1 MLYRITDGTL
11 AIGGENLLEH
21 FDFEIKGR
29 ERIAITGPN
38 GSGKT
43 TFLRLI
49 AGELSLERDDHRQG
63 EGIYLARNVTIGM
76 LRQQAF
82 ADTSHTI
89 QEEVMELCPSRDTWD
104 RERFEFE
111 QEYDRIFTGFG
122 FAKEDKEKL
131 LSDFSG
137 GEQTKIAMV
146 RLLLA
151 KPDILLLDEPTNH
164 LDMESV
170 RWLEN
175 YLQNYPGAV
184 VMVSHDRYFI
194 DETAE
199 IVYELTDKKLVR
211 YVGNYTQFRQQ
222 KLKNLAI
229 WKKQYE
235 QQQAE
240 LERLNQLVERFKHKP
255 KKAAFARSRKK
266 LIERMEKLP
275 TPPTLAEHIFTGELV
290 PAVMGGKWVAEAEEL
305 KIGYDGKAIAEL
317 SLRIRRGQKIGIIG
331 PNGAGK
337 TTFLKTVAGL
347 LAPVKGKCQLGL
359 HIEPGYFDQQTASLT
374 SDKKVLEHFHDLFP
388 AMPEKDVRNE
398 LAAWLFE
405 GADVQKTVSDLS
417 GGEKARLVL
426 AEILEKRPNFLMLD
440 EPTNHMDIPARETL
454 ESAFRAYKGTMLFIS
469 HDRYF
474 VEQVADA
481 LLIFENGRVSYY
493 PFGYRHYMERLER
506 MNQYR
511 AAGVSEE
518 DAAVVLGQMSAEDQA
533 LIAGLKNV
541 PKGATLLG
549 HELSTDQAFLDWQ
562 LRLAAEA
569 MADAAE
575 KAENYYHSVKK
586 TKQDG
591 WKKWIEQVCDD
602 EVGSSDVKE
611 LTSVDENLYP
621 ESVGSQVD
629 DVLEQWYKSCLDW
642 YDIWEEMHPQVLE
655 HKEEYPDAELT
666 MKLHEAEEAVKNEK
680 AWLSLDELKNQV
692 EQ

>member
-49 AGELSLERDDHRQG
+49 AGELFLERDDRRQG

-76 LRQQAF
+76 LRQQIFENTA
-82 ADTSHTI
+82 HTV
-89 QEEVMELCPSRDTWD
+89 QEEMMVLCPSRDTWD

-146 RLLLA
+146 RLLLE

-175 YLQNYPGAV
+175 YLQNYSGAV

-240 LERLNQLVERFKHKP
+240 LERLNQLIERFKHKP
-255 KKAAFARSRKK
+255 KKAAFARSKKK

-317 SLRIRRGQKIGIIG
+317 SLRRIRRGQKIGIIG

-359 HIEPGYFDQQTASLT
+359 HIEPGYFDQQSAALT

-454 ESAFRAYKGTMLFIS
+454 ESAFRVYKGTMLFIS

-474 VEQVADA
+474 IEQVADA
-481 LLIFENGRVSYY
+481 LLIFENGQVSYY

-506 MNQYR
+506 MNQFR

-575 KAENYYHSVKK
+575 KAENYYYSVEK
-586 TKQDG
+586 TKQDE
-591 WKKWIEQVCDD
+591 WEKWIEQVYTGEDEISDD
-602 EVGSSDVKE
+602 NSVKVYME
-611 LTSVDENLYP
+611 SGQAETDAMENISYTEENNVNAEGQEAEILNK
-621 ESVGSQVD
+621 
-629 DVLEQWYKSCLDW
+629 WYKTCLDW
-642 YDIWEEMHPQVLE
+642 YDIWGEIHPYVEEQKDTLI
-655 HKEEYPDAELT
+655 KSAEI
-666 MKLHEAEEAVKNEK
+666 
-680 AWLSLDELKNQV
+680 LSTV
-692 EQ
+692 H

>member
-49 AGELSLERDDHRQG
+49 AGELFLERDDRRQG

-76 LRQQAF
+76 LRQQIFENTA
-82 ADTSHTI
+82 HTV
-89 QEEVMELCPSRDTWD
+89 QEEMMVLCPSRDTWD

-146 RLLLA
+146 RLLLE

-175 YLQNYPGAV
+175 YLQNYSGAV

-240 LERLNQLVERFKHKP
+240 LERLNQLIERFKHKP
-255 KKAAFARSRKK
+255 KKAAFARSKKK

-337 TTFLKTVAGL
+337 TTFLKTVAGI

-359 HIEPGYFDQQTASLT
+359 HIEPGYFDQQSAALT

-426 AEILEKRPNFLMLD
+426 AEILEKTAELPD
-440 EPTNHMDIPARETL
+440 AG
-454 ESAFRAYKGTMLFIS
+454 RAY
-469 HDRYF
+469 
-474 VEQVADA
+474 Q
-481 LLIFENGRVSYY
+481 SY
-493 PFGYRHYMERLER
+493 GY
-506 MNQYR
+506 
-511 AAGVSEE
+511 S
-518 DAAVVLGQMSAEDQA
+518 GQRNPG
-533 LIAGLKNV
+533 IC
-541 PKGATLLG
+541 
-549 HELSTDQAFLDWQ
+549 F
-562 LRLAAEA
+562 
-569 MADAAE
+569 
-575 KAENYYHSVKK
+575 
-586 TKQDG
+586 
-591 WKKWIEQVCDD
+591 
-602 EVGSSDVKE
+602 
-611 LTSVDENLYP
+611 
-621 ESVGSQVD
+621 
-629 DVLEQWYKSCLDW
+629 
-642 YDIWEEMHPQVLE
+642 
-655 HKEEYPDAELT
+655 
-666 MKLHEAEEAVKNEK
+666 
-680 AWLSLDELKNQV
+680 
-692 EQ
+692 

>member
-49 AGELSLERDDHRQG
+49 AGELFLERDDRRQG

-76 LRQQAF
+76 LRQQIFENTA
-82 ADTSHTI
+82 HTV
-89 QEEVMELCPSRDTWD
+89 QEEMMVLCPSRDTWD

-146 RLLLA
+146 RLLLE

-175 YLQNYPGAV
+175 YLQNYSGAV

-240 LERLNQLVERFKHKP
+240 LERLNQLIERFKHKP
-255 KKAAFARSRKK
+255 KKAAFARSKKK

-317 SLRIRRGQKIGIIG
+317 SLRRIRRGQKIGIIG

-359 HIEPGYFDQQTASLT
+359 HIEPGYFDQQSAALT

-454 ESAFRAYKGTMLFIS
+454 ESAFRVYKGTMLFIS

-474 VEQVADA
+474 IEQVADA
-481 LLIFENGRVSYY
+481 LLIFENGQVSYY
-493 PFGYRHYMERLER
+493 PFGYRHYMERLEL
-506 MNQYR
+506 MNQFR

-575 KAENYYHSVKK
+575 KAENYYYSVEK
-586 TKQDG
+586 TKQDE
-591 WKKWIEQVCDD
+591 WEKWIEQVYTGEDEISDD
-602 EVGSSDVKE
+602 NSVKVYME
-611 LTSVDENLYP
+611 SGQAETDAMENISYTEENNVNAEGQEAEILNK
-621 ESVGSQVD
+621 
-629 DVLEQWYKSCLDW
+629 WYKTCLDW
-642 YDIWEEMHPQVLE
+642 YDIWGEIHPYVEEQKDTLI
-655 HKEEYPDAELT
+655 KSAEI
-666 MKLHEAEEAVKNEK
+666 
-680 AWLSLDELKNQV
+680 LSTV
-692 EQ
+692 H

>member
-49 AGELSLERDDHRQG
+49 AGELFLERDDRRQG

-76 LRQQAF
+76 LRQQIFENTA
-82 ADTSHTI
+82 HTV
-89 QEEVMELCPSRDTWD
+89 QEEMMVLCPSRDTWD

-146 RLLLA
+146 RLLLE

-175 YLQNYPGAV
+175 YLQNYSGAV

-240 LERLNQLVERFKHKP
+240 LERLNQLIERFKHKP
-255 KKAAFARSRKK
+255 KKAAFARSKKK

-359 HIEPGYFDQQTASLT
+359 HIEQQSAALT

-454 ESAFRAYKGTMLFIS
+454 ESAFRVYKGTMLFIS

-474 VEQVADA
+474 IEQVADA
-481 LLIFENGRVSYY
+481 LLIFENGQVSYY

-506 MNQYR
+506 MNQFR

-575 KAENYYHSVKK
+575 KVENYYHSVKK
-586 TKQDG
+586 TKQDE
-591 WKKWIEQVCDD
+591 WEKWIEQVYTGEDEISDD
-602 EVGSSDVKE
+602 NSVKVYME
-611 LTSVDENLYP
+611 SGQAETDAMENISYTEENNVNAEGQEAEILNK
-621 ESVGSQVD
+621 
-629 DVLEQWYKSCLDW
+629 WYKTCLDW
-642 YDIWEEMHPQVLE
+642 YDIWGEIHPYVEEQKDTLI
-655 HKEEYPDAELT
+655 KSAEI
-666 MKLHEAEEAVKNEK
+666 
-680 AWLSLDELKNQV
+680 LSTV
-692 EQ
+692 H

>member
-49 AGELSLERDDHRQG
+49 AGELFLERDDRRQG

-76 LRQQAF
+76 LRQQIFENTA
-82 ADTSHTI
+82 HTV
-89 QEEVMELCPSRDTWD
+89 QEEMMVLCPSRDTWD

-146 RLLLA
+146 RLPW
-151 KPDILLLDEPTNH
+151 KNNILLLDEPTNH

-175 YLQNYPGAV
+175 YLQNYSGAV

-240 LERLNQLVERFKHKP
+240 LERLNQLIERFKHKP
-255 KKAAFARSRKK
+255 KKAAFARSKKK

-359 HIEPGYFDQQTASLT
+359 HIEPGYFDQQSAALT

-454 ESAFRAYKGTMLFIS
+454 ESAFRVYKGTMLFIS

-474 VEQVADA
+474 IEQVADA
-481 LLIFENGRVSYY
+481 LLIFENGQVSYY

-575 KAENYYHSVKK
+575 KVENYYHSVKK
-586 TKQDG
+586 TKQDE
-591 WKKWIEQVCDD
+591 WEKWIEQVYTSEDEISDD
-602 EVGSSDVKE
+602 NSVKVYME
-611 LTSVDENLYP
+611 SGQAETDAMENISYTEENNVNAEGQEAEILNK
-621 ESVGSQVD
+621 
-629 DVLEQWYKSCLDW
+629 WYKTCLDW
-642 YDIWEEMHPQVLE
+642 YDIWGEIHPYVEEQKDTLI
-655 HKEEYPDAELT
+655 KSAEI
-666 MKLHEAEEAVKNEK
+666 
-680 AWLSLDELKNQV
+680 LSTV
-692 EQ
+692 H

>member
-1 MLYRITDGTL
+1 
-11 AIGGENLLEH
+11 
-21 FDFEIKGR
+21 
-29 ERIAITGPN
+29 
-38 GSGKT
+38 
-43 TFLRLI
+43 
-49 AGELSLERDDHRQG
+49 
-63 EGIYLARNVTIGM
+63 
-76 LRQQAF
+76 
-82 ADTSHTI
+82 
-89 QEEVMELCPSRDTWD
+89 
-104 RERFEFE
+104 
-111 QEYDRIFTGFG
+111 
-122 FAKEDKEKL
+122 
-131 LSDFSG
+131 
-137 GEQTKIAMV
+137 
-146 RLLLA
+146 
-151 KPDILLLDEPTNH
+151 
-164 LDMESV
+164 MESV

-175 YLQNYPGAV
+175 YLQNYSGAV

-235 QQQAE
+235 QQQEE
-240 LERLNQLVERFKHKP
+240 LERLNQLIERFKHKP
-255 KKAAFARSRKK
+255 KKAAFARSKKK

-359 HIEPGYFDQQTASLT
+359 HIELGYFDQQSAALT

-454 ESAFRAYKGTMLFIS
+454 ESAFRVYKGTMLFIS

-474 VEQVADA
+474 IEQVADA
-481 LLIFENGRVSYY
+481 LLIFENGQVSYY

-506 MNQYR
+506 MKQYR
-511 AAGVSEE
+511 AAGVSEK

-575 KAENYYHSVKK
+575 KAENYYHSVEK
-586 TKQDG
+586 TKQDE
-591 WKKWIEQVCDD
+591 W
-602 EVGSSDVKE
+602 
-611 LTSVDENLYP
+611 
-621 ESVGSQVD
+621 
-629 DVLEQWYKSCLDW
+629 EQWIGQVYTSEDEISDDNSVKVYMESGQAETDAMENISYTEENNVNAEGQEAEILNKWYKTCLDW
-642 YDIWEEMHPQVLE
+642 YDIWGEIHPYVEEQKDTLI
-655 HKEEYPDAELT
+655 KSAEI
-666 MKLHEAEEAVKNEK
+666 
-680 AWLSLDELKNQV
+680 LSTV
-692 EQ
+692 H

>member
-1 MLYRITDGTL
+1 M
-11 AIGGENLLEH
+11 
-21 FDFEIKGR
+21 
-29 ERIAITGPN
+29 
-38 GSGKT
+38 
-43 TFLRLI
+43 
-49 AGELSLERDDHRQG
+49 
-63 EGIYLARNVTIGM
+63 
-76 LRQQAF
+76 
-82 ADTSHTI
+82 
-89 QEEVMELCPSRDTWD
+89 
-104 RERFEFE
+104 
-111 QEYDRIFTGFG
+111 
-122 FAKEDKEKL
+122 
-131 LSDFSG
+131 
-137 GEQTKIAMV
+137 
-146 RLLLA
+146 
-151 KPDILLLDEPTNH
+151 
-164 LDMESV
+164 
-170 RWLEN
+170 
-175 YLQNYPGAV
+175 
-184 VMVSHDRYFI
+184 
-194 DETAE
+194 
-199 IVYELTDKKLVR
+199 
-211 YVGNYTQFRQQ
+211 
-222 KLKNLAI
+222 
-229 WKKQYE
+229 
-235 QQQAE
+235 
-240 LERLNQLVERFKHKP
+240 
-255 KKAAFARSRKK
+255 
-266 LIERMEKLP
+266 
-275 TPPTLAEHIFTGELV
+275 
-290 PAVMGGKWVAEAEEL
+290 
-305 KIGYDGKAIAEL
+305 
-317 SLRIRRGQKIGIIG
+317 
-331 PNGAGK
+331 
-337 TTFLKTVAGL
+337 
-347 LAPVKGKCQLGL
+347 
-359 HIEPGYFDQQTASLT
+359 T

-417 GGEKARLVL
+417 GGEKARRVL

-454 ESAFRAYKGTMLFIS
+454 KSAFRAYKGTMLFIS

-541 PKGATLLG
+541 PKGAT
-549 HELSTDQAFLDWQ
+549 
-562 LRLAAEA
+562 AEA

-575 KAENYYHSVKK
+575 KVENYYHSVKK
-586 TKQDG
+586 TKQDE

-655 HKEEYPDAELT
+655 HKEEYPDAELM

-692 EQ
+692 EK

>member
-49 AGELSLERDDHRQG
+49 AGELFLERDDRRQG

-76 LRQQAF
+76 LRQQIFENTA
-82 ADTSHTI
+82 HTV
-89 QEEVMELCPSRDTWD
+89 QEEMMVLCPSRDTWD

-146 RLLLA
+146 RLLLK

-175 YLQNYPGAV
+175 YLQNYSGAV

-235 QQQAE
+235 QQQVE
-240 LERLNQLVERFKHKP
+240 LERLNQLIERFKHKP
-255 KKAAFARSRKK
+255 KKAAFARSKKK

-331 PNGAGK
+331 QNGAGK

-359 HIEPGYFDQQTASLT
+359 HIEPGYFDQQSAALT

-398 LAAWLFE
+398 LAEWLFE

-426 AEILEKRPNFLMLD
+426 AEILETRPNFLMLD

-454 ESAFRAYKGTMLFIS
+454 ESAFRVYKGTMLFIS

-474 VEQVADA
+474 IEQVADA
-481 LLIFENGRVSYY
+481 LLIFENGQVSYY

-518 DAAVVLGQMSAEDQA
+518 AAVVLGQMSAEDQA

-575 KAENYYHSVKK
+575 KVENYYHSVKK
-586 TKQDG
+586 TKQDE
-591 WKKWIEQVCDD
+591 WEKWIEQVYTSEDEISDD
-602 EVGSSDVKE
+602 NSVKVYME
-611 LTSVDENLYP
+611 SGQAETDAMENISYTEENNVNAEGQEAEILNK
-621 ESVGSQVD
+621 
-629 DVLEQWYKSCLDW
+629 WYKTCLDW
-642 YDIWEEMHPQVLE
+642 YDIWGEIHPYVEEQKDTLI
-655 HKEEYPDAELT
+655 KSAEI
-666 MKLHEAEEAVKNEK
+666 
-680 AWLSLDELKNQV
+680 LSTV
-692 EQ
+692 H

>member
-1 MLYRITDGTL
+1 
-11 AIGGENLLEH
+11 
-21 FDFEIKGR
+21 
-29 ERIAITGPN
+29 
-38 GSGKT
+38 
-43 TFLRLI
+43 
-49 AGELSLERDDHRQG
+49 
-63 EGIYLARNVTIGM
+63 
-76 LRQQAF
+76 
-82 ADTSHTI
+82 
-89 QEEVMELCPSRDTWD
+89 
-104 RERFEFE
+104 
-111 QEYDRIFTGFG
+111 
-122 FAKEDKEKL
+122 
-131 LSDFSG
+131 
-137 GEQTKIAMV
+137 
-146 RLLLA
+146 
-151 KPDILLLDEPTNH
+151 
-164 LDMESV
+164 
-170 RWLEN
+170 
-175 YLQNYPGAV
+175 
-184 VMVSHDRYFI
+184 
-194 DETAE
+194 
-199 IVYELTDKKLVR
+199 
-211 YVGNYTQFRQQ
+211 
-222 KLKNLAI
+222 
-229 WKKQYE
+229 
-235 QQQAE
+235 
-240 LERLNQLVERFKHKP
+240 
-255 KKAAFARSRKK
+255 
-266 LIERMEKLP
+266 MEKLP

-359 HIEPGYFDQQTASLT
+359 HIEPGYFDQQSAALT

-454 ESAFRAYKGTMLFIS
+454 ESAFRVYKGTMLFIS

-474 VEQVADA
+474 IEQVADA
-481 LLIFENGRVSYY
+481 LLIFENGQVSYY

-506 MNQYR
+506 MNQFR

-575 KAENYYHSVKK
+575 KVENYYHSVKK
-586 TKQDG
+586 TKQDE
-591 WKKWIEQVCDD
+591 WEKWIEQVYTGEDEISDD
-602 EVGSSDVKE
+602 NSVKVYME
-611 LTSVDENLYP
+611 SGQAETDAMENISYTE
-621 ESVGSQVD
+621 ESNVNAEGQEAEI
-629 DVLEQWYKSCLDW
+629 LNKWYKTCLDW
-642 YDIWEEMHPQVLE
+642 YDIWGEIHPYVEEQKNTLI
-655 HKEEYPDAELT
+655 KSAEI
-666 MKLHEAEEAVKNEK
+666 
-680 AWLSLDELKNQV
+680 LSTV
-692 EQ
+692 H

>member
-1 MLYRITDGTL
+1 M
-11 AIGGENLLEH
+11 
-21 FDFEIKGR
+21 
-29 ERIAITGPN
+29 
-38 GSGKT
+38 
-43 TFLRLI
+43 
-49 AGELSLERDDHRQG
+49 
-63 EGIYLARNVTIGM
+63 
-76 LRQQAF
+76 
-82 ADTSHTI
+82 
-89 QEEVMELCPSRDTWD
+89 
-104 RERFEFE
+104 
-111 QEYDRIFTGFG
+111 
-122 FAKEDKEKL
+122 
-131 LSDFSG
+131 
-137 GEQTKIAMV
+137 
-146 RLLLA
+146 
-151 KPDILLLDEPTNH
+151 
-164 LDMESV
+164 
-170 RWLEN
+170 
-175 YLQNYPGAV
+175 
-184 VMVSHDRYFI
+184 
-194 DETAE
+194 
-199 IVYELTDKKLVR
+199 
-211 YVGNYTQFRQQ
+211 
-222 KLKNLAI
+222 
-229 WKKQYE
+229 
-235 QQQAE
+235 
-240 LERLNQLVERFKHKP
+240 
-255 KKAAFARSRKK
+255 
-266 LIERMEKLP
+266 
-275 TPPTLAEHIFTGELV
+275 
-290 PAVMGGKWVAEAEEL
+290 

-317 SLRIRRGQKIGIIG
+317 SLRIRRGQRIGIIG

-359 HIEPGYFDQQTASLT
+359 HIEPGYFDQQSAALT

-405 GADVQKTVSDLS
+405 GADVLKTVSDLS

-454 ESAFRAYKGTMLFIS
+454 ESAFRVYKGTMLFIS

-474 VEQVADA
+474 IEQVADA
-481 LLIFENGRVSYY
+481 LLIFENGQVSYY

-506 MNQYR
+506 MKQYR

-575 KAENYYHSVKK
+575 KVENYYHSVKK
-586 TKQDG
+586 TKQDE
-591 WKKWIEQVCDD
+591 WEKWIEQVCDD

-666 MKLHEAEEAVKNEK
+666 MKLHEAEEAVKK
-680 AWLSLDELKNQV
+680 ANDAASTATEASRTIKYKT
-692 EQ
+692 

>member
-49 AGELSLERDDHRQG
+49 AGELFLERDDRRQG

-76 LRQQAF
+76 LRQQIFENTA
-82 ADTSHTI
+82 HTV
-89 QEEVMELCPSRDTWD
+89 QEEMMVLCPSRDTWD

-146 RLLLA
+146 RLLLE

-175 YLQNYPGAV
+175 YLQNYSGAV

-235 QQQAE
+235 QQAE
-240 LERLNQLVERFKHKP
+240 LERLNQLIERFKHKP
-255 KKAAFARSRKK
+255 KKAAFARSKKK

-359 HIEPGYFDQQTASLT
+359 HIEPGYFDQQSAALT

-454 ESAFRAYKGTMLFIS
+454 ESAFRVYKGTMLFIS

-474 VEQVADA
+474 IEQVADA
-481 LLIFENGRVSYY
+481 LLIFENGQVSYY

-506 MNQYR
+506 MNQFR

-575 KAENYYHSVKK
+575 KAENYYYSVEK
-586 TKQDG
+586 TKQDE
-591 WKKWIEQVCDD
+591 WEKWIEQVYTGEDEISDD
-602 EVGSSDVKE
+602 NSVKVYME
-611 LTSVDENLYP
+611 SGQAETDAMENISYTEENNVNAEGQEAEILNK
-621 ESVGSQVD
+621 
-629 DVLEQWYKSCLDW
+629 WYKTCLDW
-642 YDIWEEMHPQVLE
+642 YDIWGEIHPYVEEQKDTLI
-655 HKEEYPDAELT
+655 KSAEI
-666 MKLHEAEEAVKNEK
+666 
-680 AWLSLDELKNQV
+680 LSTV
-692 EQ
+692 H

>member
-21 FDFEIKGR
+21 FDFEIKGW

-49 AGELSLERDDHRQG
+49 AGELFLERDDRRQG

-76 LRQQAF
+76 LRQQIFENTA
-82 ADTSHTI
+82 HTV
-89 QEEVMELCPSRDTWD
+89 QEEMMVLCPSRDTWD

-146 RLLLA
+146 RLLLE

-175 YLQNYPGAV
+175 YLQNYSGAV

-240 LERLNQLVERFKHKP
+240 LERLNQLIERFKHKP
-255 KKAAFARSRKK
+255 KKAAFARSKKK

-317 SLRIRRGQKIGIIG
+317 SLRRIRRGQKIGIIG

-359 HIEPGYFDQQTASLT
+359 HIEPGYFDQQSAALT

-454 ESAFRAYKGTMLFIS
+454 ESAFRVYKGTMLFIS

-474 VEQVADA
+474 IEQVADA
-481 LLIFENGRVSYY
+481 LLIFENGQVSYY

-506 MNQYR
+506 MNQFR

-575 KAENYYHSVKK
+575 KVENYYHSVKK
-586 TKQDG
+586 TKQDE
-591 WKKWIEQVCDD
+591 WEKWIEQVYTGEDEISDD
-602 EVGSSDVKE
+602 NSVKVYME
-611 LTSVDENLYP
+611 SGQAETDAMENISYTEENNVNAEGQEAEILNK
-621 ESVGSQVD
+621 
-629 DVLEQWYKSCLDW
+629 WYKTCLDW
-642 YDIWEEMHPQVLE
+642 YDIWGEIHPYVEEQKDTLI
-655 HKEEYPDAELT
+655 KSAEI
-666 MKLHEAEEAVKNEK
+666 
-680 AWLSLDELKNQV
+680 LSTV
-692 EQ
+692 H